1 MLYLK
6 KLKKF
11 MFAANISFLK
21 LFFIF
26 FILFL
31 IFGDFEKL
39 KINIIKIKK
48 LINSFYKNNDLTKK
62 K

>member
-1 MLYLK
+1 
-6 KLKKF
+6 
-11 MFAANISFLK
+11 MFAANIGFFK
-21 LFFIF
+21 LFFIL

-48 LINSFYKNNDLTKK
+48 SLISIIKNNDIDKK
-62 K
+62 KKEF

>member
-1 MLYLK
+1 
-6 KLKKF
+6 

-21 LFFIF
+21 LFFII

-48 LINSFYKNNDLTKK
+48 LLIAIFKNNESTKK
-62 K
+62 KE